1 MIEVPLWARWVLAIV
16 LFAGLGIGAYFVAHG
31 HDSTAPTEDA
41 LGTVEANREGQIV
54 VRQDQAP
61 HQTRFGRTASP
72 RQALVRAIAADVRA
86 RIASH
91 NLTGP
96 LETVRCSSAP
106 SRRRGREPFVCTVT
120 SASIGYTFYGVADQR
135 ARTLTWCKQDAVA
148 LAGLSVPLSP
158 RCLS

>member
-1 MIEVPLWARWVLAIV
+1 MIEVPLWVRWVLAIL
-16 LFAGLGIGAYFVAHG
+16 LFAGLGIGAYLVVHG

-41 LGTVEANREGQIV
+41 LGTVEANQQGQIV

-61 HQTRFGRTASP
+61 HQARLGTTGSP
-72 RQALVRAIAADVRA
+72 REALVRAIAADVRA

-91 NLTGP
+91 DLTGP
-96 LETVRCSSAP
+96 LETVRCSSVGA
-106 SRRRGREPFVCTVT
+106 RHRGREPFICSVT
-120 SASIGYTFYGVADQR
+120 SASIGYTFYGVADRR